1 MRNSVKIKK
10 DYNSLLDSCISF
22 ENVANN
28 TDDINNL
35 INYYKKNIL
44 MVTYAKL
51 MVKGTSLTSKG
62 LEGSVVVFALP
73 VGENSD
79 GEVIFSINE
88 AVVQSDTA
96 KKVNNEIQKM
106 YRNSLK
112 NISQEERF
120 NATERLVISEIKSN
134 QEEISKL
141 SNKKSLNISDE
152 RFTWNEY
159 SKKFYNSYG
168 YAPTE
173 FNYSTWIEYKTTMID
188 TRNLK
193 WSNNKKDVVI
203 EQLHN
208 GAREVQGMTM
218 NQLLQPYDLLGV
230 EEIKEDSSI
239 EDEKTTKFIDNDD
252 GYVDVDDDNFD
263 IEAFM
268 QPTIKI
274 ENEYENNNNFELS
287 ESNYDKS
294 NFRFINGDIDLGI
307 KSVDDK
313 LELSN
318 TEDINDSSIVE
329 ENYNEIFDGQKE
341 EDGSISLI
349 QNDNNTDIN
358 EESYLPNIDS
368 GNSKIEDDENIENL
382 FNKVKFI
389 RYDDL
394 IDSNNNTQQSNNI
407 EGNEDIDVLFERL
420 EQNFE
425 KISYRKKM

>member
-349 QNDNNTDIN
+349 QNDNNTDTN

-420 EQNFE
+420 EQNFK